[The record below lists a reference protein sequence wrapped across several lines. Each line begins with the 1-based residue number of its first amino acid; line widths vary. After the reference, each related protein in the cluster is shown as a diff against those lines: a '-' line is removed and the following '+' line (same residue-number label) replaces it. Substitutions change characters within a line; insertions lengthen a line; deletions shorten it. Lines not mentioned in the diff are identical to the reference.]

1 MADTSYAF
9 ARFMATPTG
18 RGVRILVGLGLIAW
32 GWTMRG
38 QTPGIVLMIVGLVPL
53 LAGMFNVCFIAGLI
67 GVPFSGR
74 KALESGSA
82 PTRQS

>member
-18 RGVRILVGLGLIAW
+18 RGVRILVGLALVAW
-32 GWTMRG
+32 GWTMRE
-38 QTPGIVLMIVGLVPL
+38 QTAGIVLMIVGLVPL
-53 LAGMFNVCFIAGLI
+53 VAGTFNVCFIAGLI

-74 KALESGSA
+74 KALDSGS
-82 PTRQS
+82 PPPRQS